1 MDNPRPEKVAVVAEV
16 RDKLD
21 GAEAVVLTEYRGLGV
36 TDMAALRSALR
47 DAGGEYKVYKNTM
60 VRFAA
65 KELDLDIQELLIGPT
80 AIAFTGTR
88 PDGTP
93 GDAVTVTKALT
104 EFGKTNE
111 HLIIKGGL
119 LEGRRLSMDEISAL
133 SKIAPREELLARLA
147 GGMAAP
153 MQQFASLL
161 KAVPQNLAYALAALI
176 EKGGAPGAPES
187 APPAEEAAA
196 EADQPPAED
205 AAAEADQPPA
215 EDAAAEADEPPVEE
229 SPAEADESAAEDAAA
244 EADESAAEDTPEA
257 EAETPAEDSAEPDAV
272 ETEEDQDSGDASED
286 QDPGDAS
293 EDKES

>member
-16 RDKLD
+16 RDKFD

-36 TDMAALRSALR
+36 ADMAQLRSALR
-47 DAGGEYKVYKNTM
+47 AAGGEYKVYKNTM

-65 KELDLDIQELLIGPT
+65 KELDLDIDELLVGPT

-104 EFGKTNE
+104 EFGKGNE
-111 HLIIKGGL
+111 YLIIKGAL
-119 LEGRRLSMDEISAL
+119 LEGRRLSMDEITAL

-187 APPAEEAAA
+187 APVPE
-196 EADQPPAED
+196 DPPAET
-205 AAAEADQPPA
+205 AADP
-215 EDAAAEADEPPVEE
+215 
-229 SPAEADESAAEDAAA
+229 
-244 EADESAAEDTPEA
+244 
-257 EAETPAEDSAEPDAV
+257 EDSAEEVSDSSEEPAAPAEETDDDTAGDTV
-272 ETEEDQDSGDASED
+272 EAAEETDDDTAEEVDEAAETDEEADQDQEEANQDQVDQETESGDASENTG
-286 QDPGDAS
+286 DPSG
-293 EDKES
+293 DKES